1 MWKKG
6 NDLDESK
13 DISKERIERPSN
25 PTRPTKVMSSG
36 KQPTQSVMRA
46 QNKTIICANSSV
58 TGDVTG
64 KSDVVIAGMFQGKVN
79 IPEHTVTIDTG
90 GKAKA
95 SVNAAKIVVH
105 GTIIGDLQAVELVHI
120 PSTGTI
126 RGDIR
131 AGNLILERGC
141 TINGSIE
148 MPDQV
153 RKQGSHA
160 RKPKEA
166 RPAPSKPTVLRDSS
180 VKQPSAAVKQVPSAQ
195 KSMTR

>member
-6 NDLDESK
+6 NELDESK
-13 DISKERIERPSN
+13 EITKERFERPSN
-25 PTRPTKVMSSG
+25 PRPAKIMSSG
-36 KQPTQSVMRA
+36 AQPSQSVMRA
-46 QNKTIICANSSV
+46 QKKTVICADSTV
-58 TGDVTG
+58 TGDITG
-64 KSDVVIAGMFQGKVN
+64 KSDVVIAGRFQGKIN
-79 IPEHTVTIDTG
+79 IPEHTVTIDNS

-105 GTIIGDLQAVELVHI
+105 GTIIGDLQAVELVQI
-120 PSTGTI
+120 PSTGTV

-148 MPDQV
+148 MPERV
-153 RKQGSHA
+153 RKQGSQA
-160 RKPKEA
+160 RKPNEA
-166 RPAPSKPTVLRDSS
+166 RPAQSKSSVLRDTS
-180 VKQPSAAVKQVPSAQ
+180 VKRPSAAIKQMPGAQ